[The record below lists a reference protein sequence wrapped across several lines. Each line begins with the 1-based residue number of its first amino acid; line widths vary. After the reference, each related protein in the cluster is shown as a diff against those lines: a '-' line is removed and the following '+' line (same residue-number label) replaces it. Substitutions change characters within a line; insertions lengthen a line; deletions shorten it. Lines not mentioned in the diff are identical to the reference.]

1 MNRIYIYMADSRSN
15 REVKK
20 WIFLKFSENVLQLI
34 LDTPEFF
41 QIFLT
46 HSFGD
51 IRGQK
56 LNFHDF
62 LHFSSNF
69 N

>member
-1 MNRIYIYMADSRSN
+1 MADSRSN

-51 IRGQK
+51 ISGQK

-62 LHFSSNF
+62 LHFSSNW

>member
-1 MNRIYIYMADSRSN
+1 MADSRSN

-20 WIFLKFSENVLQLI
+20 WIFLKFSGNVLQLI

-41 QIFLT
+41 QIFFT

-51 IRGQK
+51 IRGEK
-56 LNFHDF
+56 LNLHDF
-62 LHFSSNF
+62 LHFS
-69 N
+69 

>member
-1 MNRIYIYMADSRSN
+1 MADSRSN

-20 WIFLKFSENVLQLI
+20 SIFLKFSENVLQLI

-51 IRGQK
+51 IRGQNSTLRYMCLK
-56 LNFHDF
+56 
-62 LHFSSNF
+62 
-69 N
+69 